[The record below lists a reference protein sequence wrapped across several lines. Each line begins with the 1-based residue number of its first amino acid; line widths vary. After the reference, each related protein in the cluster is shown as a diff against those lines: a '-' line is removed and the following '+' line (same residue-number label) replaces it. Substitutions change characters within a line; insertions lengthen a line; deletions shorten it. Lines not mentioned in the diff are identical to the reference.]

1 MSGLNSLTNRPK
13 KHYAQ
18 DMVTKQ
24 RYVVISLQND
34 TDPDTCSVVDID
46 ALDADTR
53 SELLN
58 FVDSDECQRQPEIW
72 KLLDRKYFMSYPKA
86 TMLNI
91 LKQMRQIKVVKSSQ
105 VAIQLPGDK
114 TMTPKEILDCIQK
127 YETQTN
133 AKVGSFNLDKTTAV
147 LTETENKNANE
158 ISELKE
164 QVKNI
169 NEQISTLT
177 TSLSEL
183 ISALKTK
190 E

>member
-72 KLLDRKYFMSYPKA
+72 KLLDRKYFF
-86 TMLNI
+86 I
-91 LKQMRQIKVVKSSQ
+91 
-105 VAIQLPGDK
+105 G
-114 TMTPKEILDCIQK
+114 
-127 YETQTN
+127 
-133 AKVGSFNLDKTTAV
+133 G
-147 LTETENKNANE
+147 
-158 ISELKE
+158 
-164 QVKNI
+164 
-169 NEQISTLT
+169 
-177 TSLSEL
+177 
-183 ISALKTK
+183 
-190 E
+190 